1 MNWLHSKF
9 LSFFMSVIKFINGD
23 ETAISRYFD
32 RNRER
37 KGFQGFDS
45 AAAHFT
51 TSAEVG
57 SIEWEEAKMEAVD
70 QRWEQ
75 EKRYWLGYR
84 LGNTKVEVGREP
96 LSVMSPGWEY
106 HKGRT
111 FAVWEEVAV

>member
-1 MNWLHSKF
+1 MIMNEEKNYCIKLHA
-9 LSFFMSVIKFINGD
+9 VG
-23 ETAISRYFD
+23 R
-32 RNRER
+32 RER
-37 KGFQGFDS
+37 KGWQGFDES
-45 AAAHFT
+45 VAHFT

-70 QRWEQ
+70 KRWEQ

-84 LGNTKVEVGREP
+84 LGNAKVEVGREP

-111 FAVWEEVAV
+111 FPVWEEVTAQ